1 MPTSSTTYDY
11 LLPNNFTSHALRR
24 MNLRKS
30 MQKLSFEVPM
40 VKAQLQEP
48 FSNNQEVLTQ
58 FESAKSQTQR
68 LLGHKDSEI
77 SRLLS
82 DVSSLNSG
90 KAWLDERLAAL
101 SASQVAEQ
109 VPTQA
114 QRNSGNVESQSL
126 SLHDVQAAVS
136 SQLAPVLEALQ
147 ELSGRM
153 MPYENN
159 MSRNYA
165 EPSQPSQPSQVRL
178 TLPVPSQGSG
188 RTGLVGGGVGPPPGP
203 EHPDWEGDDDA
214 DEDEEE
220 LIADPTPKLE
230 RDMVD
235 SRALQHAKLDVL

>member
-136 SQLAPVLEALQ
+136 SQLAPF
-147 ELSGRM
+147 
-153 MPYENN
+153 
-159 MSRNYA
+159 
-165 EPSQPSQPSQVRL
+165 
-178 TLPVPSQGSG
+178 
-188 RTGLVGGGVGPPPGP
+188 
-203 EHPDWEGDDDA
+203 
-214 DEDEEE
+214 
-220 LIADPTPKLE
+220 
-230 RDMVD
+230 
-235 SRALQHAKLDVL
+235 